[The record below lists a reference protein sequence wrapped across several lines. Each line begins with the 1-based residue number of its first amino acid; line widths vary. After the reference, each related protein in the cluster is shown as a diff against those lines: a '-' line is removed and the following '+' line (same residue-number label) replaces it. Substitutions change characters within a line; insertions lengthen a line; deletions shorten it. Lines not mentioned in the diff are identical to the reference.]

1 VLPDSV
7 SRRLIPIQSA
17 RILMNERQF
26 VPDPRPLDHAATKN
40 PPGCSSSSLTTRPRR
55 PLSSAFRL
63 LTARCLPRLVHCTTC
78 HSLVVVLYRQ
88 RWPSTNV
95 VRCADSGRSP
105 PAPRSASL
113 VAFGH
118 QSLSVACL
126 VADRNRRRPCDHHR
140 RRRLHLP
147 AVAVPTCGWFLP
159 LLPLMSSL
167 VSCPG
172 LSRAKA
178 AAQQPEPED
187 DELQSLRPSRTLS
200 IDR

>member
-1 VLPDSV
+1 MLPDSV

-26 VPDPRPLDHAATKN
+26 VPDPRPLHHAATKN

-95 VRCADSGRSP
+95 VRCAALRPGPLSTPIDDRSLVPTLAAHLQPLVRLLLSPLVIKVCLSLVWWPIGTGAARATTTGGVGCTFLRSP
-105 PAPRSASL
+105 S
-113 VAFGH
+113 
-118 QSLSVACL
+118 
-126 VADRNRRRPCDHHR
+126 
-140 RRRLHLP
+140 RL
-147 AVAVPTCGWFLP
+147 AAGFFL
-159 LLPLMSSL
+159 SSL
-167 VSCPG
+167 
-172 LSRAKA
+172 
-178 AAQQPEPED
+178 
-187 DELQSLRPSRTLS
+187 
-200 IDR
+200 